1 MQRRATAVWR
11 GALKNGKGVLSTQSS
26 ILSDTPFSFKTRFEN
41 GIATNPEELL
51 AAAHAGCFAMALSP
65 QLGRA
70 GLMPENLEITATVTF
85 ENVGENFAIT
95 KSPLDL
101 RALVPGAN
109 QERRCRQGRGNR
121 LPRFQIL
128 QS

>member
-70 GLMPENLEITATVTF
+70 GLTPENLEITATVTF
-85 ENVGENFAIT
+85 ENVGEHFAIT

-109 QERRCRQGRGNR
+109 QERRCRQ
-121 LPRFQIL
+121 
-128 QS
+128 S